1 PSTSP
6 IARLS
11 PSQCTYLHFRSSHLL
26 PNTPC
31 LFPAHFVQHWAVFR
45 RWFRAAGELDWDGL
59 DAMYGALEVECVE
72 CERDGAEEEQ
82 AREGQ
87 VRTFRD
93 LVALWR
99 VGKGRRT
106 YLKDWHLPLLVHRA
120 AGEVSSE
127 GDGNGNG
134 NGKGKG
140 KERVQEEL
148 YQVPLPWMDDWMNEW
163 EGSDDVKG
171 DDFRFVVS
179 RPVYSCSRGCGR
191 RESVDLLHS
200 VQYAGGGDTFT
211 PLHRDVYCSYSIS
224 TNLSGCKTWYLFPPQ
239 CTPLLR
245 PLIAE
250 AERRGQGV
258 DCSSWSEAEQE
269 MWRSRGMSVVEQG
282 AGETIFMCDPPSG
295 YYHSVHNRTH
305 PTLSLN
311 HNWCNA
317 HNLPQIYYSLAEEV
331 ARCRE
336 AIADVKELLVE
347 AARRRGDGDG
357 EEGWRSEWEVAVEG
371 LVSRSE
377 GWSWTTFW
385 SMTLHSIQALE
396 LPTSVLEAR
405 FENSRWPLIPPEA
418 RPPSAFVLDQVRP
431 LVKDFRAREE
441 AEWCWLPGLQEVLEG
456 VEKEVER
463 LEGGLSSR

>member
-1 PSTSP
+1 MSSNAAASHASPSTSP

-134 NGKGKG
+134 KGKG

-171 DDFRFVVS
+171 DDFRFV
-179 RPVYSCSRGCGR
+179 
-191 RESVDLLHS
+191 
-200 VQYAGGGDTFT
+200 YAGGGDTFT

-282 AGETIFMCDPPSG
+282 AGETIFIPSG